1 MRIFMKAA
9 AALILSFAVL
19 LPSASA
25 KDASLLEQELEPLR
39 SAYESMTFPEL
50 MRSCGNIWIG
60 RIVRAVP
67 DAYDHRLPASEIEAV
82 TAPDG
87 SESYELVDRSTERW
101 LAASTSVRMQI
112 LDSIGGYSFSG
123 GSERLEG
130 FSLVSRFVSQ
140 DGKQVITTPERDIP
154 SLAGKFDGKLLIF
167 GVSQYWTSRPQY
179 VISPDGDSACCFK
192 GGAYSSDGGVSI
204 DDW

>member
-1 MRIFMKAA
+1 MRVFMKAA
-9 AALILSFAVL
+9 AALILSFAAL

-25 KDASLLEQELEPLR
+25 QDASLLEQELEPLK

-50 MRSCGNIWIG
+50 MRSCNNISIG

-67 DAYDHRLPASEIEAV
+67 DAYDYRLPASEFESI
-82 TAPDG
+82 TDSDG
-87 SESYELVDRSTERW
+87 SEHYELVDRSTERW
-101 LAASTSVRMQI
+101 LAASTSVRIQI

-140 DGKQVITTPERDIP
+140 DGKQVIPTPERDIP

-167 GVSQYWTSRPQY
+167 GVSQHWTSRPQY

-192 GGAYSSDGGVSI
+192 SSAYSSDGGVAT